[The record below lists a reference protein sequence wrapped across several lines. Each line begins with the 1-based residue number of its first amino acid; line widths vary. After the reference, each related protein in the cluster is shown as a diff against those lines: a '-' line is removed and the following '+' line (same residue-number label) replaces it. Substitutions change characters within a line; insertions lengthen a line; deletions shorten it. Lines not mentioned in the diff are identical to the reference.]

1 MVKRSLTG
9 LNVILITVAV
19 YLSINVFYKAFT
31 AQLDYGVI
39 PRKNSQQNLS
49 RVDYKPKPFSHY
61 SEIIERNLFNTR
73 KPSGQKRN
81 GIKIETLKQTEL
93 NLKLLGTVMGDKEGT
108 YAVIEEAK
116 TRKHNLYRTGDTIQN
131 AAIKMILRKKV
142 VLRVNN
148 QDEVLVMEEKVSGN
162 KARRLPAESLV
173 EPAQSVTLKYSQIE
187 EAVQD
192 VSQLMSQINIRPYF
206 EKGKPG
212 GLLLTRIKPRS
223 FFRQLG
229 LRSGDI
235 IIGLDD
241 RNIQTVD
248 DALEIYE
255 RMRSA
260 SDVTLHLK
268 RRGRPKTIDYHIE
281 QTQ

>member
-1 MVKRSLTG
+1 MKRYLTG

-19 YLSINVFYKAFT
+19 YLSINAFYKAFT

-39 PRKNSQQNLS
+39 PRKSSQQNLS

-73 KPSGQKRN
+73 KIPDQKRN
-81 GIKIETLKQTEL
+81 GIKIETLKQTKL
-93 NLKLLGTVMGDKEGT
+93 NLKLLGTVMGDKEET

-116 TRKHNLYRTGDTIQN
+116 TRKQNLYKTGDTIQN

-148 QDEVLVMEEKVSGN
+148 LDEILVMEEKTAAN
-162 KARRLPAESLV
+162 KARRPRAAPLV
-173 EPAQSVTLKYSQIE
+173 EPAQSVTLNYSQIE

-192 VSQLMSQINIRPYF
+192 VNQLISQVNIRPYF
-206 EKGKPG
+206 EKGKAG

-223 FFRQLG
+223 FFRQIG

-235 IIGLDD
+235 ITGLDD
-241 RNIQTVD
+241 RDIQTVD